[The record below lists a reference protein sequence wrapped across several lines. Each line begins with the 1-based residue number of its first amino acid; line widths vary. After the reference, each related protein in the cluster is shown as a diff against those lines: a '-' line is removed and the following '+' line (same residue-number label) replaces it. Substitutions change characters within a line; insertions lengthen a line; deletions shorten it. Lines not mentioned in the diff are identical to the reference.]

1 MVAAGAFAAAA
12 GTAWA
17 TGAVSSIVGAA
28 GTINGCY
35 RAAGGGDDE
44 GRQGQ
49 LRVVVAGE
57 QCKKNEL
64 AIQWSQKGPKG
75 DTGALGIAGTA
86 GLAGAVGP
94 AGLKGDPGA
103 RGAAGA
109 KGDTGTAGAD
119 GAPGATGAQGS
130 QGLQG
135 PAGQSGIGLAGQT
148 CAQGTFVSGFDAA
161 SNVVCSTSGTGGG
174 GGSGGDPGSGSGTL
188 IVSPMFLDFGSV
200 PVSQSSL
207 DQTITVTSVGGPV
220 FGVDTGLDVLPSD
233 AGFAITSHTCTTS
246 LVPGLSTL
254 AAGQSCEI
262 DVMFAPVV
270 PGLKPAMLSITT
282 NAQPP
287 TLYVQLSGT
296 GT

>member
-1 MVAAGAFAAAA
+1 MSRKQVVVMVAAGAFAAAA

-75 DTGALGIAGTA
+75 N
-86 GLAGAVGP
+86 
-94 AGLKGDPGA
+94 
-103 RGAAGA
+103 
-109 KGDTGTAGAD
+109 TGTAGAD

-220 FGVDTGLDVLPSD
+220 FGVDTGLAVLPSD

-270 PGLKPAMLSITT
+270 PGLKTAMLSIVT
-282 NAQPP
+282 NAQQPI
-287 TLYVQLSGT
+287 LNVQLSGT